1 MIQKLWKRNNSL
13 KNRLFQLIM
22 LGTIVSIL
30 VSFILARMTISSVEK
45 EQIHSAMQF
54 SLDQICSCFDQGY
67 LNLVNIMQNL
77 AIVVIAAVYLIVSA
91 IASIVLN
98 CLNVSETLFYSVE
111 IIIMVIGIAAVLW
124 GYRGK
129 RYIEH

>member
-77 AIVVIAAVYLIVSA
+77 EAKVRLLSLIWSSRKPTISAYKSSTLKNRLQILYLPI
-91 IASIVLN
+91 
-98 CLNVSETLFYSVE
+98 
-111 IIIMVIGIAAVLW
+111 
-124 GYRGK
+124 
-129 RYIEH
+129 

>member
-1 MIQKLWKRNNSL
+1 MIQKLWKRNNSM

-30 VSFILARMTISSVEK
+30 VSFILSRMTISSVEK

-54 SLDQICSCFDQGY
+54 SLDQICSCFDQRY

-77 AIVVIAAVYLIVSA
+77 EAKGSCGEAVITYLEQP
-91 IASIVLN
+91 
-98 CLNVSETLFYSVE
+98 ETYD
-111 IIIMVIGIAAVLW
+111 
-124 GYRGK
+124 K
-129 RYIEH
+129 RVQSSTLKNRLQILYLPI

>member
-30 VSFILARMTISSVEK
+30 VSFILSRMTISSVEK

-54 SLDQICSCFDQGY
+54 SLDQICSCFDQG
-67 LNLVNIMQNL
+67 I
-77 AIVVIAAVYLIVSA
+77 
-91 IASIVLN
+91 
-98 CLNVSETLFYSVE
+98 
-111 IIIMVIGIAAVLW
+111 
-124 GYRGK
+124 
-129 RYIEH
+129 

>member
-1 MIQKLWKRNNSL
+1 MQKNVIEEKKVNIGLTIAIHIII
-13 KNRLFQLIM
+13 FVGAFLISAK
-22 LGTIVSIL
+22 LAEITGRFL
-30 VSFILARMTISSVEK
+30 VTWRFILIPVVL
-45 EQIHSAMQF
+45 F
-54 SLDQICSCFDQGY
+54 SLFGIAARLDSRQ
-67 LNLVNIMQNL
+67 NIMQNL